1 MGIERPFST
10 QRGMMLLEVM
20 IAILIFAVGVLGV
33 IKMQAVSTANSF
45 NSEDRA
51 IAALI
56 VNDAVASLW
65 AAGTKNPAA
74 CALYGN
80 QPMYS
85 VPVGDSAFAQSVCNT
100 TASAVLNNGTCTIA
114 VSASSYCG
122 GINLNNDATLT
133 IQWNRHLGRNAVAA
147 EGSTQ
152 QLANYTTRVVIQ

>member
-1 MGIERPFST
+1 MDIERPLSP

-56 VNDAVASLW
+56 VNDAVAALW

-74 CALYGN
+74 CGLYGN

-85 VPVGDSAFAQSVCNT
+85 VAAADSAAAQTACNT
-100 TASAVLNNGTCTIA
+100 AAASALNSGTCTVA

-122 GINLNNDATLT
+122 NNLNNDATLT
-133 IQWNRHLGRNAVAA
+133 IRWNRHLGRNAVAT
-147 EGSTQ
+147 EGATQ
-152 QLANYTTRVVIQ
+152 QVANYTTRVVIQ